1 MPTDRPFERPAQ
13 EQRPEFSPDEPVAER
28 LVRLFMNLTAEL
40 AVVRERLDTVEHLLA
55 EKGQITA
62 ADIENYVPDADTE
75 AQRRAWREAYI
86 QRVFADL
93 QAEVDQAIAE
103 SSQPVDVLGAVKR

>member
-1 MPTDRPFERPAQ
+1 MSTDSPFERPAQ
-13 EQRPEFSPDEPVAER
+13 EKRPEFSPDEPIAER
-28 LVRLFMNLTAEL
+28 LVRLFMNLTTEL

-55 EKGQITA
+55 EKGQVTA
-62 ADIENYVPDADTE
+62 ADIENYVPDGDTE

-93 QAEVDQAIAE
+93 QAEVDHAIAE
-103 SSQPVDVLGAVKR
+103 AGQSADAFGAGKR

>member
-1 MPTDRPFERPAQ
+1 MADYPFERPAQ
-13 EQRPEFSPDEPVAER
+13 ERRPEFSPDEPIAER
-28 LVRLFMNLTAEL
+28 LTRLFMNLTTEL

-55 EKGQITA
+55 EKGQVTA
-62 ADIENYVPDADTE
+62 ADIENYVPDAETE

-86 QRVFADL
+86 ERVFADL

-103 SSQPVDVLGAVKR
+103 SSQASGAFGTGKR